1 MKSKVL
7 LGLMLITSNA
17 LLAEPHYSITALG
30 TLGGDESSAMDIND
44 NGQIVGTSKTS
55 EGKKHAFISSI
66 VDSSRVITDLGT
78 LPESDGSTANA
89 INNQGQVVGVSQF
102 GLNYHAFIAE
112 KSGDTWIMSDIHG
125 ASELPSSVSTDINN
139 NAQIIG
145 YYSSPVQNGLGH
157 YHGVFIANKAEE
169 NWSTTVLSRE
179 ADTPYTLKI
188 ARGVAITDHG
198 QIALNY
204 RSFPFNR
211 SYTARRVG
219 SNNRWQ
225 LEEINPL
232 TGLSITVNGNN
243 IYNQLVGYS
252 FDENNIKHAIIAS
265 QIANEWITKDLGLL
279 DGSPTSGEAI
289 NRNGT
294 VVGSSSDKAFV
305 YNDKQMY
312 SLLDQVSIGQ
322 DGWTNLTKAM
332 SINKSGQI
340 VGEGIYNG
348 KTTAFVA
355 SPISIANCEMGLD
368 PQIIKRGE
376 GTALWWWTENA
387 QYASVDGE
395 ISSNVQIPSHY
406 QWIYPSE
413 GKTYT
418 MSILGDDGITTHC
431 EANIIV
437 EGVAEVIHEAP
448 VCEIGADPQTIRPGE
463 GTALWWWT
471 SGVISASINNDIGSV
486 SIPSDY
492 KWFYPNETSTYTIK
506 VENTDGITA
515 SCETTIKVIPE
526 QPIPVPTPRLR
537 IK

>member
-1 MKSKVL
+1 MKSNVL

-30 TLGGDESSAMDIND
+30 TLGGDESSAIDIND

-55 EGKKHAFISSI
+55 ESKNHAFISSVI
-66 VDSSRVITDLGT
+66 DGSRVITDLGT
-78 LPESDGSTANA
+78 LPQSDVSSANA
-89 INNQGQVVGVSQF
+89 INNQGQVVGTSRF
-102 GLNYHAFIAE
+102 HFFEHAFVAE
-112 KSGDTWIMSDIHG
+112 KSGDTYVMSDIHNINQG
-125 ASELPSSVSTDINN
+125 LASIPTDINN
-139 NAQIIG
+139 NGQVIG
-145 YYSSPVQNGLGH
+145 YYSPHIPGFH
-157 YHGVFIANKAEE
+157 YHGTFIANKTEE
-169 NWSTTVLSRE
+169 NWSTTSLSE
-179 ADTPYTLKI
+179 TADIPDILKT

-198 QIALNY
+198 QIAFNY
-204 RSFPFNR
+204 KPSSIY

-219 SNNRWQ
+219 SNNRWH

-232 TGLSITVNGNN
+232 TGGKPIVINGNN

-252 FDENNIKHAIIAS
+252 FDENHIQHAIVVS
-265 QIANEWITKDLGLL
+265 QIADEWITKDLGLL
-279 DGSPTSGEAI
+279 DGNPTSGEAI
-289 NRNGT
+289 NGDGT
-294 VVGSSSDKAFV
+294 VVGYSQDPLGKAFV
-305 YNDKQMY
+305 YNDEQMY
-312 SLLDQVSIGQ
+312 SLLDQVSVGQ

-340 VGEGIYNG
+340 VGEGIFNG

-413 GKTYT
+413 SKTYT

-431 EANIIV
+431 DANIIV

-448 VCEIGADPQTIRPGE
+448 VCEIGADPQTIRLGE

-471 SGVISASINNDIGSV
+471 SGVISASINNGIGSV
-486 SIPSDY
+486 TIPSDY
-492 KWFYPNETSTYTIK
+492 NWFYPNKTNTYTIK

-515 SCETTIKVIPE
+515 NCETTIKVIPE
-526 QPIPVPTPRLR
+526 QPIPEPTHRTN
-537 IK
+537 